1 MNILVISDIHA
12 NLSALQAVLQDAG
25 KVDAVW
31 CLGDIIGYGPKP
43 NECIE
48 LIQEQPNLIC
58 LLGNHDAACIG
69 ELNVATFNR
78 EARIAVEWTQSVLSK
93 GNIKFLQ
100 ERPQIEVIDNV
111 TLAHGSPREPVYE
124 YILDVRSARENFDFF
139 ENDFCFIGHSHL
151 PLIFTK
157 NSAEDKVSLSFPQ
170 QHQIIQL
177 KPRSIVNPGSV
188 GQPRDRDRRAAYAL
202 FDPEEQT
209 WAYQRIEYDIQTT
222 QEDMRTVNL
231 PDRHIERLS
240 GGW

>member
-1 MNILVISDIHA
+1 MSILVISDIHS

-25 KVDAVW
+25 TVDAVW
-31 CLGDIIGYGPKP
+31 CLGDLIGYGPNP

-69 ELNVATFNR
+69 GLNIGTFNR
-78 EARIAVEWTQSVLSK
+78 EARMAVEWTQTVLTQE
-93 GNIKFLQ
+93 NISFLQ

-139 ENDFCFIGHSHL
+139 DNDFCFIGHSHL

-157 NSAEDKVSLSFPQ
+157 NSTEDKVTLALPQ
-170 QHQIIQL
+170 HSQVIQL
-177 KPRSIVNPGSV
+177 KPRSIANPGSV
-188 GQPRDRDRRAAYAL
+188 GQPRDRDRRAAYAI

-209 WAYQRIEYDIQTT
+209 WNYRRVEYDIQST
-222 QEDMRTVNL
+222 QEEMRTANL
-231 PDRHIERLS
+231 PSRHIERLS